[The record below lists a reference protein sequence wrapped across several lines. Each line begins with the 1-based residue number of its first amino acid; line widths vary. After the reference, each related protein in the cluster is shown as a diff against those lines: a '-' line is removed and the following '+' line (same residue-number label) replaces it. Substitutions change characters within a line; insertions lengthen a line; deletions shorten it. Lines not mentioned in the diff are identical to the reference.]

1 MKNVYVVKLGKL
13 YLEPRGAN
21 VFITRQYEMTDDLS
35 DARFSGDLKY
45 MKEVAEKIGGKVYE
59 INLEEVED

>member
-13 YLEPRGAN
+13 YL
-21 VFITRQYEMTDDLS
+21 RQREISELSNRRYQVTDDLS

-45 MKEVAEKIGGKVYE
+45 MKEVAEGIGGKVYE
-59 INLEEVED
+59 INLEEVM